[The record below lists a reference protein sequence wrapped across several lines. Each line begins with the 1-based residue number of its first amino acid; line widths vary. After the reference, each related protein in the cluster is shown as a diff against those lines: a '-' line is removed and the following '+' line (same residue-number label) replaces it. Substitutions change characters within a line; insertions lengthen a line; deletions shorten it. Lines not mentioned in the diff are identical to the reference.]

1 MSKGVRILCL
11 VIAAMMLLGTVIS
24 IFVAVL

>member
-11 VIAAMMLLGTVIS
+11 VIAVMMLLGTVIS

>member
-24 IFVAVL
+24 IFVSVL

>member
-24 IFVAVL
+24 IIVSVL

>member
-1 MSKGVRILCL
+1 MSKGLRILCL

-24 IFVAVL
+24 IFASVL